1 MYKKIENKEIVSDL
15 EFKQKTLTL
24 LLALYVASSL
34 ITSGFV
40 YAFFGVTKAIP
51 FLLLLFA
58 LEAGLIAVFNCLD
71 NKWQIRIDQMR
82 EETV

>member
-40 YAFFGVTKAIP
+40 YAFYGATKAIP
-51 FLLLLFA
+51 FLFLLFV
-58 LEAGLIAVFNCLD
+58 LETGFAAVCERLD
-71 NKWQIRIDQMR
+71 CKWQLKIEQMKG
-82 EETV
+82 